1 MCITELS
8 SEISSIEVLF
18 MQNIYA
24 VEFNNLGMDL
34 NYEIYD
40 SLSSAK
46 ERFNELVGGV
56 RHDMVLLCKK
66 HLEIKVQG
74 MIELF
79 IDGIRQMNNR
89 RLMWR

>member
-1 MCITELS
+1 
-8 SEISSIEVLF
+8 
-18 MQNIYA
+18 
-24 VEFNNLGMDL
+24 MDL

-46 ERFNELVGGV
+46 ERFDELVSG
-56 RHDMVLLCKK
+56 RRYDMVLLLKK
-66 HLEIKVQG
+66 RLEIKVQNW
-74 MIELF
+74 IELF